1 MANLDVQS
9 LLVLKIKPGL
19 CCCDSFQFHGSSI
32 LTLCLTVWVISFK
45 LSTAIANY
53 RDVTK
58 LQVKFGDCEGKNEH
72 FKPRKRSTAREKTRK
87 KPLLPSCY
95 TFLSAGQKDNFYT
108 QLWINSPRRIYI
120 YGRFDT
126 NIHPK
131 CFSHIYRISSN
142 NSRARLFVFSHQKGA
157 IIRERRLFQVLFTG
171 GRALNIL
178 FYFPIKSK
186 NNHIKETEYGLISVP
201 NLVPWLISIVNILG
215 VVTDQLCWIKLHFS
229 LILQIYRYGYR

>member
-1 MANLDVQS
+1 MAHQS
-9 LLVLKIKPGL
+9 WLSV
-19 CCCDSFQFHGSSI
+19 S
-32 LTLCLTVWVISFK
+32 VWVISFK
-45 LSTAIANY
+45 LPTAIANY

-58 LQVKFGDCEGKNEH
+58 LQVKFGDCEGKNGN
-72 FKPRKRSTAREKTRK
+72 FKPRKRSTAREKKRK

-95 TFLSAGQKDNFYT
+95 TILSAGQKDNFYT
-108 QLWINSPRRIYI
+108 QLWINSPYRIYI

-157 IIRERRLFQVLFTG
+157 IIRGKAIIRGRRLFQILFTG
-171 GRALNIL
+171 SRALNIL

>member
-1 MANLDVQS
+1 M
-9 LLVLKIKPGL
+9 
-19 CCCDSFQFHGSSI
+19 
-32 LTLCLTVWVISFK
+32 
-45 LSTAIANY
+45 
-53 RDVTK
+53 TK

-72 FKPRKRSTAREKTRK
+72 FKPRKRSTAREKKRK

-95 TFLSAGQKDNFYT
+95 TILSAGQKDNFYT

-120 YGRFDT
+120 HGCFETSGFDT

-131 CFSHIYRISSN
+131 CFSHVYRISSN

-157 IIRERRLFQVLFTG
+157 IIRGKAIIRGRRLFQILFTG
-171 GRALNIL
+171 SRALNIL

-186 NNHIKETEYGLISVP
+186 NNHIKETEHGLFSVP
-201 NLVPWLISIVNILG
+201 NLVPWLISIVNILV

-229 LILQIYRYGYR
+229 LTPQIYRYGYR